1 MAELPPPIITTITK
15 EIVLAAYNAE
25 HGSNLTF
32 AELGRQLAM
41 NELQKYRKKMLT
53 QAIVEDV
60 VI

>member
-1 MAELPPPIITTITK
+1 MVTPPTTITK
-15 EIVLAAYNAE
+15 EEVLAFYNAE
-25 HGSNLTF
+25 HGSNLAF

-53 QAIVEDV
+53 AAIIEDV